1 MATNVRVKLD
11 NIAPNASPKVREYA
25 FKKMLT
31 KFRKAV
37 MDNGVIATW
46 KQNQTHE
53 TKGEKR
59 RRKTKE
65 ARLQHK
71 KDKSYDR

>member
-1 MATNVRVKLD
+1 MASNVRVKLD
-11 NIAPNASPKVREYA
+11 DVPPNASPKVRDYA

-31 KFRKAV
+31 KFRKLV
-37 MDNGVIATW
+37 MDNGVISTW
-46 KQNQTHE
+46 KKYQTHE

-71 KDKSYDR
+71 KDNINGR